1 MGDSAQVSCMQ
12 PSTGQELILLP
23 LSSSQRNIVLG
34 HQPKCLSS
42 MLCRPQDFRVGGA
55 INVHGRAFLLY
66 DCDAFTRQWY
76 EVRSDTQLRRQDH
89 ASGMCMCVSCMHVC
103 CLGDRA
109 PTVDATDR
117 RRLLSRYC
125 THLC

>member
-42 MLCRPQDFRVGGA
+42 MLCRPQDLRVGGA
-55 INVHGRAFLLY
+55 INVHGRDFLLY
-66 DCDAFTRQWY
+66 ACDAFTRQWY
-76 EVRSDTQLRRQDH
+76 EVRPDTQLRRQNPDC
-89 ASGMCMCVSCMHVC
+89 MCMCVSCMHAF

-109 PTVDATDR
+109 PT
-117 RRLLSRYC
+117 
-125 THLC
+125 